1 MTKFVG
7 VNIAL
12 PKSPSAPLSPAAGD
26 TYYNTTDNTA
36 YVYNGTSW
44 IDLAASGG
52 GSGDITDVV
61 AGSGLTGGATS
72 GSATLNVGAGTG
84 ITVNADDVAI
94 NTATV
99 PLKSDNLGAFATS
112 TSAAI
117 GVGTIEL
124 GHASDTTLTRSAAGT
139 LAVEG
144 VDVVTTSGTQTLT
157 NKTLTLPVINNPK
170 IGYTTQATAASTLT
184 LTSASNY
191 YQYFTGTTA
200 SQIVALPVTS
210 TLALGQQYEINN
222 NSTQSITVRS
232 SGLNTIATV
241 ISGTTYRFTCIL
253 TSGTTAASWEYE
265 IVGANAIT
273 GTGSLVFGTNSTIN
287 NALLDGAGPQINAL
301 HANLIATT
309 TSGGTLVLGSTSPIF
324 QRFIGTSNH
333 TVTLASGTG
342 TYPIT
347 FFFQNLSSGDITINA
362 SNGSNVLTLKPNQ
375 QILLHATSVDP
386 TTPSLWDI
394 IYLGAPTYTG
404 TGSSVFAT
412 SPSLVAPSLGA
423 ATATSINGTT
433 IPSSATLVT
442 TGDTGSVTS
451 TMIANDTI
459 VNADINS
466 AAGIVDT
473 KLATISTAGK
483 VSNSAT
489 TATDANTASAIV
501 ARNASGNFTAGTITA
516 TAVTGLSA
524 PSLSTDAVNKA
535 YVDAFSVGL
544 NWHAAVKAVQTA
556 NTSGVYTA
564 GTSGVD
570 GGTGVGAYIE
580 AAANGAISS
589 VNVDGYS
596 SWVLGDRLL
605 YVGNTNAITNGIY
618 KLTNLGSA
626 SSKWRFTRATDFDG
640 SSPAAIV
647 MAGDAVYVIN
657 GTTYGKSAWAVNSI
671 GTGTNNDIIVG
682 TDNIDFAQFNGAA
695 TLTAGAGLLTTGNT
709 IDVVAGTGITTSG
722 DQVSIDS
729 TVATLTGSQ
738 TLTNKTLTSPT
749 LTTPVISSIVN
760 TGTLTLPTTTDTL
773 VGQAT
778 TDALINKTSY
788 NKVAITAPATSATLT
803 LADGSTLATSGA
815 FSTTLTATATTNAT
829 LPSGTTTLAPNVTT
843 TIGDVIYASATS
855 APGTLARLAGNTAA
869 QPSFLSST
877 GNGTANTSTAFT
889 SSTGSG
895 NVVLATSPTL
905 TTPSLGAAT
914 ATSINGTTIP
924 SSATLVTSVT
934 GTGAISSSGGTTPA
948 ISIADA
954 STTVKGA
961 VQLED
966 SVSSTSTTTAATPK
980 NVKTAYEIATAAVPQ
995 TRTIT
1000 SAYPILINGY
1010 ANAATPLSSDI
1021 TVSIPEATS
1030 TTAGCTIVITAV
1042 ETINPYPVSST
1053 GIVNYINGLAYAT
1066 VANLTRALYG
1076 SSGFNATHTRQELTT
1091 TNTNVSGTLTLTRM
1105 YLLTGTSTVTNISV
1119 TSGATASSGLT
1130 YCAFGIYTRS
1140 GTTFTRQR
1148 ITSSDTTI
1156 FNTANTKYTRALTST
1171 LSMSGSTE
1179 YWIGVLQVGTTMA
1192 TTLAATARADTA
1204 ANAATGVQVY
1214 TVTGQTTLGTA
1225 LTGTAHATRADFAE
1239 VS

>member
-7 VNIAL
+7 NTITL
-12 PKSPSAPLSPAAGD
+12 PTLATAPSSPAAGD

-44 IDLAASGG
+44 VDLAASGG

-61 AGSGLTGGATS
+61 AGAGLTGGAST
-72 GSATLNVGAGTG
+72 GSATLDVGAGTG
-84 ITVNADDVAI
+84 IIVNADDVAI
-94 NTATV
+94 DTSVVAR
-99 PLKSDNLGAFATS
+99 KSDKLSVFAAT
-112 TSAAI
+112 TSAELA
-117 GVGTIEL
+117 GVISNETGSGALVFGTGPTI
-124 GHASDTTLTRSAAGT
+124 S
-139 LAVEG
+139 
-144 VDVVTTSGTQTLT
+144 
-157 NKTLTLPVINNPK
+157 LPIIDNPK

-200 SQIVALPVTS
+200 SQVVVLPVTS

-222 NSTQSITVRS
+222 NSTQSIAVQS
-232 SGLNTIATV
+232 SGLNAIVTV
-241 ISGTTYRFTCIL
+241 YRGMTYRFTCIL

-265 IVGANAIT
+265 IVGVNTVTGVTGSPSNLVFSYAPNIDQAYLTSPQIYGGLQMGQTTVVTAGGTTNPGGSGSVFYRFT
-273 GTGSLVFGTNSTIN
+273 GTSTQTMTMPASSANMGYAWIIQN
-287 NALLDGAGPQINAL
+287 FSTGDVTVNASA
-301 HANLIATT
+301 
-309 TSGGTLVLGSTSPIF
+309 GGTIVVLKT
-324 QRFIGTSNH
+324 
-333 TVTLASGTG
+333 
-342 TYPIT
+342 
-347 FFFQNLSSGDITINA
+347 
-362 SNGSNVLTLKPNQ
+362 NQ
-375 QILLHATSVDP
+375 QVLLHATSTTP

-412 SPSLVAPSLGA
+412 SP
-423 ATATSINGTT
+423 
-433 IPSSATLVT
+433 TLVT
-442 TGDTGSVTS
+442 PNLGTPSAINLSNATSLADAALAATGTAGTYTKVTTDAKGRVSSGTTLSESDIPTLS
-451 TMIANDTI
+451 T
-459 VNADINS
+459 V
-466 AAGIVDT
+466 
-473 KLATISTAGK
+473 GK

-489 TATDANTASAIV
+489 TAASANTASAIV
-501 ARNASGNFTAGTITA
+501 ARDASGNFTAGTITA
-516 TAVTGLSA
+516 TTVTGLSA
-524 PSLSTDAVNKA
+524 PSSSTDAVNKA
-535 YVDAFSVGL
+535 YVDSFSVGL
-544 NWHAAVKAVQTA
+544 NWHAAVKVVQTG

-564 GTSGVD
+564 GTSGFD

-580 AAANGAISS
+580 AAVNGPISS
-589 VNVDGYS
+589 SAVDGYS

-605 YVGNTNAITNGIY
+605 YVGNTNATTNGIY

-640 SSPAAIV
+640 SSPTAIV

-671 GTGTNNDIIVG
+671 GTGTDNNIIVG
-682 TDNIDFAQFNGAA
+682 TDTIDFAQFNGAA

-729 TVATLTGSQ
+729 TVATLA
-738 TLTNKTLTSPT
+738 
-749 LTTPVISSIVN
+749 
-760 TGTLTLPTTTDTL
+760 GT
-773 VGQAT
+773 QAIT
-778 TDALINKTSY
+778 NKTSY
-788 NKVAITAPATSATLT
+788 NKVAITAPATSATLA

-829 LPSGTTTLAPNVTT
+829 LPSGTTTLASNVTT

-855 APGTLARLAGNTAA
+855 VPGTLARLAGNTAA

-895 NVVLATSPTL
+895 NVVLANSPTL

-934 GTGAISSSGGTTPA
+934 GTANQVVA
-948 ISIADA
+948 
-954 STTVKGA
+954 
-961 VQLED
+961 
-966 SVSSTSTTTAATPK
+966 STSTGAVTLSLPQSIGTTNSPLFKTIKITPDTDASITSSDGEFVYRNDEYSRLTFNVAGTEKQVYPVPGATSSTAGAVILSASTSDTSSTTAATPSA
-980 NVKTAYEIATAAVPQ
+980 VKSAYDLAAAAVPQ

-1000 SAYPILINGY
+1000 GSFPVYANGVAGTAIPLSGNITISVADASATTSGVTNVITTFDTTSPYPPSGY
-1010 ANAATPLSSDI
+1010 AINNYYSS
-1021 TVSIPEATS
+1021 VLGSYAVTS
-1030 TTAGCTIVITAV
+1030 YFQSVF
-1042 ETINPYPVSST
+1042 
-1053 GIVNYINGLAYAT
+1053 
-1066 VANLTRALYG
+1066 YG
-1076 SSGFNATHTRQELTT
+1076 SSSVLATHPREVLTT
-1091 TNTNVSGTLTLTRM
+1091 TNANTSGTLILTQFRPM
-1105 YLLTGTSTVTNISV
+1105 KSFSVTNISV
-1119 TSGATASSGLT
+1119 TSGATASASLT

-1140 GTTFTRQR
+1140 GTTFTRVR
-1148 ITSSDTTI
+1148 ITASDTTI

-1171 LSMSGSTE
+1171 YSVTAGVE
-1179 YWIGVLQVGTTMA
+1179 YFIGVLQVGTTMA
-1192 TTLAATARADTA
+1192 TTLGATARADTA

-1214 TVTGQTTLGTA
+1214 TVASQTTLGTA